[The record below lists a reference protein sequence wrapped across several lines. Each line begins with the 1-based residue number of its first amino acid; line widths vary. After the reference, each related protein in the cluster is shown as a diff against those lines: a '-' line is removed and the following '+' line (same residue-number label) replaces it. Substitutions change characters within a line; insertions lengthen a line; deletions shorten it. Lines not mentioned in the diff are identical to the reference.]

1 MHPDL
6 DLQQSIRP
14 GLDILANEIII
25 ASKKRARFP
34 RNPEVYHPGLVAHD
48 ASLTLLRYELGRIEA
63 IHAELGRYM
72 YADQEPFTD
81 VDDVPSV
88 IVRDSPPSPIERMRS
103 NVGERIVDFYIP
115 WMETGCEAG
124 SNPDTFGETV
134 TADVNALLAIMER
147 INLGKYVAE
156 SKYLAAPEKFR
167 AAGFDREAILDLIIV
182 REREHQVFDIARRLA
197 ENYAFDP
204 EQAVSLFEFMVT
216 VTKDVEVD
224 YIRRRLTLEQS

>member
-1 MHPDL
+1 M
-6 DLQQSIRP
+6 
-14 GLDILANEIII
+14 
-25 ASKKRARFP
+25 
-34 RNPEVYHPGLVAHD
+34 
-48 ASLTLLRYELGRIEA
+48 GRIEA
-63 IHAELGRYM
+63 IHAELGRFT

-88 IVRDSPPSPIERMRS
+88 IVRESPPSPIERMRS
-103 NVGERIVDFYIP
+103 NVGERIIDFYIA
-115 WMETGCEAG
+115 WMESGCEPG

-156 SKYLAAPEKFR
+156 SKYLAAPEKFHD
-167 AAGFDREAILDLIIV
+167 AGFDREAILDLIIV
-182 REREHQVFDIARRLA
+182 REREHQVFEIARQLA

-204 EQAVSLFEFMVT
+204 DQAVALFEFMVT

-224 YIRRRLTLEQS
+224 YIRQRLQVDGS